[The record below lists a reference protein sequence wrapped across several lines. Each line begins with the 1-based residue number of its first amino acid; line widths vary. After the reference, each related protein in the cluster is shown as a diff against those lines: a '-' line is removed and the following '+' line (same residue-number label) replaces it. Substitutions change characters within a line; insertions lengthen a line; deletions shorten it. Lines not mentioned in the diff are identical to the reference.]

1 MPDGLVNL
9 STDVAVQ
16 MSKHFLRAMAQ
27 PFERSQLGISL
38 WNEEQIQA
46 KNASAVAG
54 HTNGTAMN
62 G

>member
-38 WNEEQIQA
+38 LNQEQIQA
-46 KNASAVAG
+46 KNARVEPG
-54 HTNGTAMN
+54 LDTAMVL
-62 G
+62 